1 MPKIVRFHE
10 LGGPEVLKIEEEA
23 SKQPGKGEVRL
34 KVQAVGLNRAEAI
47 FIHGRYV
54 EQPKLPAGVG
64 YEAAGVVEAVG
75 PDVDKN
81 WVGKQ
86 VATIPSFSMNQY
98 AMLGEEVIAPAAA
111 LGEFPAKLS
120 TVEGAAIWMQYLTA
134 YGALVAIAHVV
145 KGDFVVITAASS
157 SVGIA
162 ATEIARVEGAISIAT
177 TRKSNKQAELLSLGA
192 DHVIATEEED
202 IVARVKEITGG
213 KGARVIFDPVAGPF
227 LEKLA
232 EAAAPGG
239 IVFEYGWLSMQPT
252 AFPLRTALGKGLS
265 IRGYSLM
272 EITRNPEKLVVAKK
286 YVFDRLADGRFHPKI
301 AKIFPFA
308 QTVQA
313 YKYLES
319 NAQLGKVVI
328 TVP

>member
-1 MPKIVRFHE
+1 
-10 LGGPEVLKIEEEA
+10 
-23 SKQPGKGEVRL
+23 
-34 KVQAVGLNRAEAI
+34 
-47 FIHGRYV
+47 
-54 EQPKLPAGVG
+54 
-64 YEAAGVVEAVG
+64 
-75 PDVDKN
+75 
-81 WVGKQ
+81 
-86 VATIPSFSMNQY
+86 
-98 AMLGEEVIAPAAA
+98 
-111 LGEFPAKLS
+111 
-120 TVEGAAIWMQYLTA
+120 
-134 YGALVAIAHVV
+134 VV

-192 DHVIATEEED
+192 DHVIATEEEE

-252 AFPLRTALGKGLS
+252 PFPLRTALGKGLS